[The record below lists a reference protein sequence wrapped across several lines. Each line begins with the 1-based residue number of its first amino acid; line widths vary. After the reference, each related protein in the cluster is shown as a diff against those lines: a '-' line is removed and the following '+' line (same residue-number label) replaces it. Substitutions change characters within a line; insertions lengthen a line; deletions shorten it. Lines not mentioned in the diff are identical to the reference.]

1 MELWLNDRIEGQM
14 CSVKVV
20 NVLHVEKSPYQ
31 EIAVVETENYGKALV
46 LNGALQLT
54 EKDEFFYHEMLVH
67 VPMSVHPCP
76 EKVLIIG
83 GGDGGSLREVLKHKS
98 VKRAV
103 MVEIDERVVEI
114 CKEFFPT
121 VSCGFSDPR
130 AEVLYEDGVK
140 FVEETE
146 EKFDIVLVDS
156 TDPYDFAEK
165 LFSEEFFRNVYRI
178 LTEEGVCSS
187 QTESPF
193 IMGSLIRRVSS
204 YLHSLFKHSAIYW
217 TVVPT
222 YPGGLWTFALG
233 SKMRDPL
240 SFRSLDGIKTRFY
253 SPEVHK
259 ASLAGNISDIVE
271 MKERI

>member
-14 CSVKVV
+14 CSVRVV
-20 NVLHVEKSPYQ
+20 NVLHMEKSRYQ

-67 VPMSVHPCP
+67 VPMSLHPCP

-83 GGDGGSLREVLKHKS
+83 GGDGGSLREVLKHRS

-130 AEVLYEDGVK
+130 AELLYEDGVR

-146 EKFDIVLVDS
+146 ERFDVVLVDS

-178 LTEEGVCSS
+178 LTEDGVCSS

-193 IMGSLIRRVSS
+193 IMGALIRKVGS
-204 YLHSLFKHSAIYW
+204 YLRSLFKYSAVYW

-233 SKMRDPL
+233 SKMHDPL

-271 MKERI
+271 MKERT